1 MICTTQALL
10 QDVFVDGLVSSI
22 LMWRTSHTGHM
33 QRPFLLCVSTDELW
47 VNAWLLNIW
56 DIYHMGTTFLCHFRS
71 TYSHTW
77 GLLQHDNG
85 QCGLLNMLC
94 LWRIC
99 RTGYRDMASLLYL
112 FVRNEVW
119 QHHSAL
125 QKWFWQFCYFFW
137 GSDFC
142 VWKGHFFKLRPN
154 ILNLLKQK

>member
-47 VNAWLLNIW
+47 VNAWLWNIW

-71 TYSHTW
+71 PYSDIW
-77 GLLQHDNG
+77 GLWQHDNG
-85 QCGLLNMLC
+85 QCDLLKMLWV
-94 LWRIC
+94 WRFVALFTVIC
-99 RTGYRDMASLLYL
+99 PFFWMYL

-119 QHHSAL
+119 WCGERFSTVLARMWLFPRITSCMKYHVMFIFQ
-125 QKWFWQFCYFFW
+125 WFPAF
-137 GSDFC
+137 
-142 VWKGHFFKLRPN
+142 LA
-154 ILNLLKQK
+154 